1 MRGIGPITRKEK
13 EILDMLAAYCTYE
26 HIGITLHISISTV
39 YYHIS
44 SIMIKTSIHKK
55 EHLIKYAQE
64 HGYGRKEAT
73 A

>member
-1 MRGIGPITRKEK
+1 MRGIGPITHKERQV
-13 EILDMLAAYCTYE
+13 LDMLAEYHTYE
-26 HIGITLHISISTV
+26 YMAKTLHISIYTV
-39 YYHIS
+39 YNHIS
-44 SIMIKTSIHKK
+44 SIMIKTGIHKK